1 MTVWAQLG
9 PALAE
14 LEKTLQSSQGSAE
27 QLAEAKKLADSA
39 RTKLDMV
46 LRDGSCGAHNVGYVM
61 EILDKVLEE
70 IEKGQALLE

>member
-1 MTVWAQLG
+1 MLGELG

-14 LEKTLQSSQGSAE
+14 LEKTLQFSQASTE
-27 QLAEAKKLADSA
+27 QLVEAKKLAGSA

-46 LRDGSCGAHNVGYVM
+46 LKDGSCGAHNVGYVM

-70 IEKGQALLE
+70 IETAQSLVK

>member
-1 MTVWAQLG
+1 MLDELG

-14 LEKTLQSSQGSAE
+14 LEKARQSSQASTE
-27 QLAEAKKLADSA
+27 QLAEAKKLVGSA

-46 LRDGSCGAHNVGYVM
+46 LKDGSCGAHNVGYVM

-70 IEKGQALLE
+70 IEMGQSLVK